1 MVLRHDHLTIIGRT
15 DFRGERRLFGMR
27 LADRRHHLYVV
38 GKTGTGKSTLLES
51 LIRQDLMHGHGL
63 ALLDPHGDLV
73 ERVLTRLPDARR
85 RDLVFLDTP
94 NPELIW
100 GFNPLRGV
108 PPAKRVAAGSGI
120 LEVMKKLWADSWGP
134 RLEHILRNALLALL
148 DQPQATL
155 ADVLRLLSDDDY
167 RRDAM
172 KNVSSLPVRAFWL
185 KEYEKY
191 PVRFRLE
198 AIAPVQN
205 KVGAFLTNPL
215 LYRLLTT
222 PGRPLDLRRVMDE
235 RKILLV
241 NLAKGKIGEDTAT
254 LLGAL
259 LVSSLAWVAMG
270 RTELAEDDRAD
281 FFVYLDEFHAF
292 TTLSL
297 ATMLSEL
304 RKYRVNLTLS
314 HQHLSQLAPEVREAI
329 LGNAGSLVSFRVG
342 PTDAEILAEEFAPN
356 IRTLDLMN
364 LPNHHAYVKLMS
376 DGAPATPFSARTL
389 PPSNS

>member
-1 MVLRHDHLTIIGRT
+1 MVLRHDHLTIIGQT
-15 DFRGERRLFGMR
+15 DFRGDRRPFGMR
-27 LADRRHHLYVV
+27 IADRRHHLYVV
-38 GKTGTGKSTLLES
+38 GKTGTGKSTFLEA
-51 LIRQDLMHGHGL
+51 LIRQDLAHGHGL

-73 ERVLTRLPDARR
+73 ERVFRRLPDARR
-85 RDLVFLDTP
+85 RDLVFLDMP
-94 NPELIW
+94 DRELVW

-108 PPAKRVAAGSGI
+108 PPGKRVAAASGI

-155 ADVLRLLSDDDY
+155 ADVLRLLSDDDH
-167 RRDAM
+167 RREVM
-172 KNVSSLPVRAFWL
+172 KSVSSLPVRAFWL

-198 AIAPVQN
+198 AIAPIQN
-205 KVGAFLTNPL
+205 KVGAFLSNPL
-215 LYRLLTT
+215 LYRLLTA

-235 RKILLV
+235 RKVLLV
-241 NLAKGKIGEDTAT
+241 NLAKGKIGEDTAA

-259 LVSSLAWVAMG
+259 LVSSLGWVAMG
-270 RTELAEDDRAD
+270 RAELPEEERLD

-304 RKYRVNLTLS
+304 RKYRVALTLS
-314 HQHLSQLAPEVREAI
+314 HQHLAQLEPEVREAI
-329 LGNAGSLVSFRVG
+329 LGNVGSLIAFRVG
-342 PTDAEILAEEFAPN
+342 PTDAEILAEEFAPHFGA
-356 IRTLDLMN
+356 LDLMN
-364 LPNHHAYVKLMS
+364 LPNHRAYVKLMV
-376 DGAPATPFSARTL
+376 DGAPAAPFSAKTL
-389 PPSNS
+389 PPSN